1 VKRESISQGS
11 IVMQVSP
18 KPKTEFRSMI
28 TRTAAAFGVVLV
40 IGAFGIGSAHAD
52 GYNYGDN
59 NRYGDDRRADRRY
72 DNDRNYR
79 GPVYAEQPDYYYAPQ
94 PDYYAAPDPDRYYR
108 PGPSY
113 QVTSPGISLFFGL

>member
-1 VKRESISQGS
+1 
-11 IVMQVSP
+11 MQTPPEP
-18 KPKTEFRSMI
+18 KIEFRSRI
-28 TRTAAAFGVVLV
+28 ARIAAALGVALV

-59 NRYGDDRRADRRY
+59 RYGDNGHGDQRYENGDRD
-72 DNDRNYR
+72 YR
-79 GPVYAEQPDYYYAPQ
+79 GPAVVYGEQPDYYYAPQ

-108 PGPSY
+108 SGPSY